1 MLNIDGEI
9 GSILVVCAPFEAGS
23 ACCSSYGCQHRE
35 LSAQRQSL
43 VWDVG
48 SYRSSWD
55 SVERCLTNDSN

>member
-1 MLNIDGEI
+1 MLNIDVEI
-9 GSILVVCAPFEAGS
+9 GSILVVCAPFEA
-23 ACCSSYGCQHRE
+23 ACCSSYGCQHWE

-48 SYRSSWD
+48 SYQSSWD